1 MVKKEKPCNCW
12 VMNSIFLNSMSFLS
26 WQANSILGTIGSGSA
41 SHTPTIYVDGE
52 GHITGRGYNG
62 GSSFHGDN
70 GEDYSYDGSRWHR
83 S

>member
-1 MVKKEKPCNCW
+1 
-12 VMNSIFLNSMSFLS
+12 MSFLN
-26 WQANSILGTIGSGSA
+26 WQANSIFGTIGSGSA

-52 GHITGRGYNG
+52 GHVSSYGYGG

-70 GEDYSYDGSRWHR
+70 GEDYSYDGSRWQR